1 MQIKRIFLAS
11 SQELKEDRQQFE
23 IFVNRKNKEWVSR
36 DVFLELVIWE
46 DFLDALSQTRLQDEY
61 NKAIRE
67 SDAFVMLFAT
77 KVGKYTEE
85 EFETAF
91 GQFRATSKPII
102 FTYFKN
108 VLISIGSIDEGDMMS
123 LFAFRKKL
131 AALGHFT
138 SVYTNIDELKF
149 AFDQQ
154 LDKLAEIGVIE
165 LKSDRTPALPP
176 QAPLAMPRLAFGSW
190 TLRNA
195 IDDVGMNWG
204 NSVLKFTSQEP
215 VPEGLLLH
223 GTFTWRLNNELVG
236 TEDVTGYYFA
246 ATRELV
252 FEGRSVTNP
261 DRLAVGSYS
270 VVLSADER
278 ELNNGRWGSSAAEL
292 PAGSPGSWNAW
303 R

>member
-36 DVFLELVIWE
+36 GVFLELVIWE
-46 DFLDALSQTRLQDEY
+46 DFLDALSSTRLQDEY

-67 SDAFVMLFAT
+67 SEVFVMLFAT

-102 FTYFKN
+102 FTYFKD
-108 VLISIGSIDEGDMMS
+108 VLISIGSIDEGDILS
-123 LFAFRKKL
+123 LFAFKKKL

-138 SVYTNIDELKF
+138 SVYANIDQLKF

-154 LDKLAEIGVIE
+154 LDKLAQIGAID
-165 LKSDRTPALPP
+165 LKSDRAPAPP
-176 QAPLAMPRLAFGSW
+176 PPVQPAMPRLAFGTW

-195 IDDVGMNWG
+195 TDEMGRNLS
-204 NSVLKFTSQEP
+204 NSVLKFRSQEP

-223 GTFTWRLNNELVG
+223 GKFTWRLDNELVG
-236 TEDVTGYYFA
+236 TEEVTGYYFA

-252 FEGRSVTNP
+252 LEGRNVTNP
-261 DRLAVGSYS
+261 EQLAVGSYS

-278 ELNNGRWGSSAAEL
+278 ELNNGRWGASAEEL

>member
-23 IFVNRKNKEWVSR
+23 IFVNRKNKELVTKG
-36 DVFLELVIWE
+36 VFLELVIWE
-46 DFLDALSQTRLQDEY
+46 DFLDALSPTRLQDEY

-67 SDAFVMLFAT
+67 SEVFVMLFAT

-108 VLISIGSIDEGDMMS
+108 VLINICSIDEGDIMS
-123 LFAFRKKL
+123 LFAFKKKL

-138 SVYTNIDELKF
+138 SVYANIDELKF
-149 AFDQQ
+149 AFDRQ
-154 LDKLAEIGVIE
+154 LDKLAEIGAVE
-165 LKSDRTPALPP
+165 LKPDKAPALPP
-176 QAPLAMPRLAFGSW
+176 VPPTMPRLAFGSW
-190 TLRNA
+190 TLRDA
-195 IDDVGMNWG
+195 IDDFGVNLS

-215 VPEGLLLH
+215 VPEGLMLH
-223 GTFTWRLNNELVG
+223 GRFTWRLDNEMLG

-252 FEGRSVTNP
+252 FEGKSVTNP

-270 VVLSADER
+270 AVLSADER
-278 ELNNGRWGSSAAEL
+278 ELNNGRWGSSAAET
-292 PAGSPGSWNAW
+292 PAGSPGSWSA
-303 R
+303 RR